1 MAEHEVRS
9 RAVYDHDNEE
19 PRPAG
24 RRRRQVADWGVGE
37 EIFDHMPGRRFERRQ
52 HQEIPRGEAVDG
64 RRTIVIETGDEDLP
78 SSRRGPVSSQD
89 DFASREEALRARET
103 HDELWGGDEPF
114 APGGAETR
122 DRDEPYAPGG
132 AETRDR
138 DEPFAPGGAQT
149 RNEPWGGDE
158 PFAPGGAERRDESRA
173 GDEPRGAGTPQDEAE
188 FVAASGGQHDTGEF
202 ASVYRGDAGEPG
214 AEAPTGRT
222 EATVRGGQA
231 GRRTV
236 KIGGRPAEFHG
247 PPARA
252 RQRPPRAMHE
262 RLGPRP
268 DRVAMWAFA
277 LGLLL
282 ILIAIATANA

>member
-1 MAEHEVRS
+1 MSEHEARS

-37 EIFDHMPGRRFERRQ
+37 EMFDHMPGRRFERRP
-52 HQEIPRGEAVDG
+52 HGEIPRGDADDG
-64 RRTIVIETGDEDLP
+64 RRTIVIETDEALP
-78 SSRRGPVSSQD
+78 APTPRQPAVD
-89 DFASREEALRARET
+89 AEFASRDEALRAREA
-103 HDELWGGDEPF
+103 HDELWAGDEPF
-114 APGGAETR
+114 APART
-122 DRDEPYAPGG
+122 
-132 AETRDR
+132 
-138 DEPFAPGGAQT
+138 
-149 RNEPWGGDE
+149 
-158 PFAPGGAERRDESRA
+158 ERRD
-173 GDEPRGAGTPQDEAE
+173 DDTE

-202 ASVYRGDAGEPG
+202 APVADETSAEIDEPV
-214 AEAPTGRT
+214 APDFARTGGI
-222 EATVRGGQA
+222 VRGGVE

-247 PPARA
+247 SPART
-252 RQRPPRAMHE
+252 RRPPRTMHE

-277 LGLLL
+277 LGILL